1 MSWKLE
7 DKNLPEATIKI
18 LLAEDERNLSRILET
33 QLRKRGFDVVVCPD
47 GQAAIDRLKTEV
59 FDVALV
65 DLVMPE
71 VDGIGVLREAVSL
84 EEAPEVII
92 VTGNG
97 TVETAIAAMKLG
109 AYDYVTKPCRV
120 AELELLVRRAYE
132 KRSLQQENVRM
143 QARLSRHEGFPE
155 IISVSQKMRDV
166 LDLVQKIAVT
176 ESPVLITGDSGT
188 GKELVARAIHRLSSR
203 AAGPLT
209 DINCAA
215 IQENLLESE
224 LFGHERGAFTGAM
237 SRKLGLFE
245 LADGGTLFMDE
256 IAELEP
262 RLQSKLLRALET
274 GEFFRVGG
282 TQKVGADIRLI
293 AATNRD
299 IDTAVAEGAFR
310 EDLLYRINTLVV
322 HVPTL
327 RERPEDIPVLAE
339 YFLKKQVV
347 TPAPPPISDATLEA
361 LKQYSWPGN
370 VRELRNVMERVAI
383 LRAGEEIRPEDL
395 PRDMTE
401 SRSSGPENGPSIG
414 QPISLEDLE
423 RAHIEGVLGREN
435 WYQGRTADVLG
446 ISPKTLYRKIRAYN
460 LERPA

>member
-1 MSWKLE
+1 MTE
-7 DKNLPEATIKI
+7 PNIRI

-47 GQAAIDRLKTEV
+47 GRAAIERLKNDI

-71 VDGIGVLREAVSL
+71 VDGIGVLREAVDL
-84 EEAPEVII
+84 DEPPEVII

-120 AELELLVRRAYE
+120 AELELLIRRAYE
-132 KRSLQQENVRM
+132 KRSLQQQNVRM
-143 QARLSRHEGFPE
+143 QARLSRREEFPE
-155 IISVSQKMRDV
+155 IITASPQMHELLKLVS
-166 LDLVQKIAVT
+166 KIAVT
-176 ESPVLITGDSGT
+176 ESPILIMGESGT
-188 GKELVARAIHRLSSR
+188 GKELVARAIHRLSDR
-203 AAGPLT
+203 RDGPLT

-256 IAELEP
+256 IGELEP
-262 RLQSKLLRALET
+262 RLQSKLLRALEN

-282 TQKVGADIRLI
+282 TQKVKADIRLV

-299 IDTAVAEGAFR
+299 IEAAVAEGQFR
-310 EDLLYRINTLVV
+310 EDLYYRINTLTVTI
-322 HVPTL
+322 PPL
-327 RERPEDIPVLAE
+327 RDRPEDIPVLAR
-339 YFLKKQVV
+339 YFLMKQAAG
-347 TPAPPPISDATLEA
+347 TEPPVLSDEAIEA
-361 LKQYSWPGN
+361 LTQYSWPGN

-383 LRAGEEIRPEDL
+383 LRKGEEIGLEDL
-395 PRDMTE
+395 PRDMTQ
-401 SRSSGPENGPSIG
+401 SRPAAAVNGPSVG

-423 RAHIEGVLGREN
+423 RAHIEGVLRREN
-435 WYQGRTADVLG
+435 WHQGRTAEVLG
-446 ISPKTLYRKIRAYN
+446 ISPKTLYRKIRSYR
-460 LERPA
+460 LERPS

>member
-1 MSWKLE
+1 MAHPNIRL
-7 DKNLPEATIKI
+7 

-47 GQAAIDRLKTEV
+47 GRAAIEQLKNEV

-71 VDGIGVLREAVSL
+71 VDGIGVLREAVAL
-84 EEAPEVII
+84 EESPEVII
-92 VTGNG
+92 ITGNG

-109 AYDYVTKPCRV
+109 DYDYVTKPCRV
-120 AELELLVRRAYE
+120 AELELLIRRAYE
-132 KRSLQQENVRM
+132 KRALQQENVRL
-143 QARLSRHEGFPE
+143 QTRLSRREEFPE
-155 IISVSQKMRDV
+155 IVSVSPEMQKV
-166 LDLVQKIAVT
+166 LEMVSKVAAT
-176 ESPVLITGDSGT
+176 GSSVLITGDSGT
-188 GKELVARAIHRLSSR
+188 GKELVARALHRLSER
-203 AAGPLT
+203 AEGPLT

-256 IAELEP
+256 IGELEP

-282 TQKVGADIRLI
+282 TQKVHADIRLV

-299 IDTAVAEGAFR
+299 IEAAVADGVFR
-310 EDLLYRINTLVV
+310 EDLFYRINTLTV
-322 HVPTL
+322 HIPPL
-327 RERPEDIPVLAE
+327 RDRPSDIPILANH
-339 YFLKKQVV
+339 FLKRQAGNKPLELSQS
-347 TPAPPPISDATLEA
+347 AHEA
-361 LKQYSWPGN
+361 LLQYSWPGN

-395 PRDMTE
+395 PRDLVHGRPTSE
-401 SRSSGPENGPSIG
+401 NNGPSIG
-414 QPISLEDLE
+414 QSVSLEELE
-423 RAHIEGVLGREN
+423 RAHIEGVLRREN
-435 WYQGRTADVLG
+435 WHQGRTAEVLG
-446 ISPKTLYRKIRAYN
+446 ISPKTLYRKIRAYG
-460 LERPA
+460 LERPTD

>member
-1 MSWKLE
+1 MAHPNIRL
-7 DKNLPEATIKI
+7 

-47 GQAAIDRLKTEV
+47 GRAAIEQLKNEV

-71 VDGIGVLREAVSL
+71 VDGIGVLREAVAL
-84 EEAPEVII
+84 EESPEVII
-92 VTGNG
+92 ITGNG

-120 AELELLVRRAYE
+120 AELELLIRRAYE
-132 KRSLQQENVRM
+132 KRALQQENVRL
-143 QARLSRHEGFPE
+143 QTRLSRREEFPE
-155 IISVSQKMRDV
+155 IVSVSPEMQKV
-166 LDLVQKIAVT
+166 LEMVSKVAAT
-176 ESPVLITGDSGT
+176 ESSVLITGDSGT
-188 GKELVARAIHRLSSR
+188 GKELVARALHRLSER
-203 AAGPLT
+203 AEGPLT

-256 IAELEP
+256 IGELEP

-282 TQKVGADIRLI
+282 TQKVHADIRLV

-299 IDTAVAEGAFR
+299 IEAAVADGVFR
-310 EDLLYRINTLVV
+310 EDLFYRINTLTV
-322 HVPTL
+322 HIPPL
-327 RERPEDIPVLAE
+327 RDRPSDIPILANH
-339 YFLKKQVV
+339 FLKRQAGNKPLELSQS
-347 TPAPPPISDATLEA
+347 AHEA
-361 LKQYSWPGN
+361 LLQYSWPGN

-395 PRDMTE
+395 PRDLVHGRPASE
-401 SRSSGPENGPSIG
+401 NNGPSIG
-414 QPISLEDLE
+414 QSVSLEELE
-423 RAHIEGVLGREN
+423 RAHIEGVLRREN
-435 WYQGRTADVLG
+435 WHQGRTAEVLG
-446 ISPKTLYRKIRAYN
+446 ISPKTLYRKIRAYG
-460 LERPA
+460 LERPTD

>member
-1 MSWKLE
+1 LAE
-7 DKNLPEATIKI
+7 PNIKI

-47 GQAAIDRLKTEV
+47 GRAAIERLKSEV

-71 VDGIGVLREAVSL
+71 VDGIGVLREAVGL
-84 EEAPEVII
+84 EESPEVII

-120 AELELLVRRAYE
+120 AELEILVKRAFE
-132 KRSLQQENVRM
+132 KRQLQQENVRL
-143 QARLSRHEGFPE
+143 QTRLSRREEFPE
-155 IISVSQKMRDV
+155 IITASVEMQNV
-166 LDLVQKIAVT
+166 LELVRKVAAT
-176 ESPVLITGDSGT
+176 ESAVLVTGESGT
-188 GKELVARAIHRLSSR
+188 GKELVARAIHRLSTRSE
-203 AAGPLT
+203 GPLT

-237 SRKLGLFE
+237 SRKLGLIE

-256 IAELEP
+256 IGELEP

-282 TQKVGADIRLI
+282 TQKVGADIRLV

-299 IDTAVAEGAFR
+299 IEAAVADGDFR
-310 EDLLYRINTLVV
+310 EDLYYRINTLTVDI
-322 HVPTL
+322 PPL
-327 RERPEDIPVLAE
+327 RERPEDIPVLAN
-339 YFLKKQVV
+339 YFLKMQAGQD
-347 TPAPPPISDATLEA
+347 TPELAESSLQA
-361 LKQYSWPGN
+361 LMQYSWPGN

-383 LRAGEEIRPEDL
+383 LKAGEEIRSDDL
-395 PRDMTE
+395 PRDLTQD
-401 SRSSGPENGPSIG
+401 RLSGSANGPSVG
-414 QPISLEDLE
+414 QSISLEELE
-423 RAHIEGVLGREN
+423 RAHIQGVLRREN
-435 WYQGRTADVLG
+435 WHQGRTAEVLG
-446 ISPKTLYRKIRAYN
+446 ISPKTLYRKIRTYG
-460 LERPA
+460 LERPD